1 MPPSACEGALVQV
14 ILNSGVLFLVLLAT
28 MFVLLETGF
37 RLGFGRNSEGVG
49 AIDGAI
55 FGLMGLLVAFTFS
68 GAAQRFDERR
78 HLIVEEANDVGTAWL
93 RLSLLTPADQAVLKP
108 RFRAYL
114 ETRLAAYE
122 AFPNQAVAQEH
133 LARSNVQQNEM
144 WALAV
149 AAAGRAPLPAPATQL
164 LLPALNDMFD
174 ITTTRTA
181 ALKMHPPTVIFCLLV
196 IVFLLCSV
204 LGGFAMAARGQR
216 SWLHILIFLAI
227 LTLTF
232 YTIIDLEYPRMGL
245 IRIDEFDTVLRGVL
259 TQMK

>member
-1 MPPSACEGALVQV
+1 MQV
-14 ILNSGVLFLVLLAT
+14 ILNSGVLFVMLVAT

-37 RLGFGRNSEGVG
+37 RLGFGRNTEGLG

-68 GAAQRFDERR
+68 GAAQRFDDRR
-78 HLIVEEANDVGTAWL
+78 HLIIEEANDVGTAWL
-93 RLSLLTPADQAVLKP
+93 RLSLLTPADQAVVKP
-108 RFRAYL
+108 KFRAYL
-114 ETRLAAYE
+114 ESRLAAYE
-122 AFPNQAVAQEH
+122 ALPNHELAEEH
-133 LARSNVQQNEM
+133 LARANAHQSEI

-181 ALKMHPPTVIFCLLV
+181 ALKLHPPTMIFCLLV
-196 IVFLLCSV
+196 IVFLLCSL
-204 LGGFAMAARGQR
+204 LGGFSMAARGQR
-216 SWLHILIFLAI
+216 SWLHIMIFLAI

-232 YTIIDLEYPRMGL
+232 YTIIDMEYPRLGL
-245 IRIDEFDTVLRGVL
+245 IRVDDFDSLLRNVL